1 MLKVISSKISPY
13 TLERKINKGKNMVK
27 GNNLNLLELEK
38 QFNKEINSLLEFQN
52 YDHYDVGYI
61 NFENNFSKVQNKK
74 NTNK

>member
-1 MLKVISSKISPY
+1 
-13 TLERKINKGKNMVK
+13 MVK

-61 NFENNFSKVQNKK
+61 NFENNFSKGQNKK